1 MLLVAGAAVPA
12 VTIIVG
18 IVLVAPVPAVLPA
31 GCVAPPG
38 VVLVALE
45 PAVVAPERPGMPL
58 VAAVV
63 PAELAAAVVAP
74 VAVMPGCIVP
84 APSVAGAG
92 ALEQAAITLVM
103 HKAYS
108 RLDMALSPTRFLLSL
123 DNAHTPILTGHAG
136 PASRRKS
143 ESPAVNRVTRQ

>member
-12 VTIIVG
+12 VTIMEG
-18 IVLVAPVPAVLPA
+18 IVVVAPVPAVLAA
-31 GCVAPPG
+31 GCVAP
-38 VVLVALE
+38 LFVALA
-45 PAVVAPERPGMPL
+45 PALAAAVVPARPAMPL

-63 PAELAAAVVAP
+63 PAAEAVVAP

-92 ALEQAAITLVM
+92 ALEHAANTLVM

-108 RLDMALSPTRFLLSL
+108 RLDMA
-123 DNAHTPILTGHAG
+123 
-136 PASRRKS
+136 
-143 ESPAVNRVTRQ
+143 